1 MELES
6 PRISAL
12 LEHIA
17 SKMSCGPDILDWLSG
32 LVVPLLLGALTLAVA
47 IWVGRIA
54 KAANDQSKLLYE
66 QSANE
71 TARRLRIPYATELSL
86 MTTEVLNART
96 HGQDPQKIILDLAR
110 LDRLRRIQAAS
121 DEATSRELLSWAL
134 MLSRLAAPDE
144 RGYWSLRT
152 RISAGID
159 AWIEDPGRAKTIFT
173 ADDAEVQLLVQS
185 APRSDL

>member
-1 MELES
+1 MQFES
-6 PRISAL
+6 PRISAR

-47 IWVGRIA
+47 IWAGRIA

-86 MTTEVLNART
+86 MTEGVLNART
-96 HGQDPQKIILDLAR
+96 HGQDPQEIILDLAR
-110 LDRLRRIQAAS
+110 LDRLRGIQAAS
-121 DEATSRELLSWAL
+121 DEATSRELLRWAL
-134 MLSRLAAPDE
+134 LLSRLAAPNE
-144 RGYWSLRT
+144 SGYWSLRRRVST
-152 RISAGID
+152 GID
-159 AWIEDPGRAKTIFT
+159 AWIEDPGRAQAIFT
-173 ADDAEVQLLVQS
+173 ADDAELQLLVQS
-185 APRSDL
+185 APGSNL

>member
-1 MELES
+1 MQFES
-6 PRISAL
+6 PRISAR

-47 IWVGRIA
+47 IWAGRIA

-86 MTTEVLNART
+86 MTEGVLNART
-96 HGQDPQKIILDLAR
+96 QGKTPRKSFSIWRASTDCEGSRQPVT
-110 LDRLRRIQAAS
+110 RR
-121 DEATSRELLSWAL
+121 R
-134 MLSRLAAPDE
+134 
-144 RGYWSLRT
+144 RGS
-152 RISAGID
+152 SSV
-159 AWIEDPGRAKTIFT
+159 GRCC
-173 ADDAEVQLLVQS
+173 
-185 APRSDL
+185 